1 MPAESDRRI
10 AGQRSRKE
18 FLRKQRIPSFSS
30 FFNFHRHV
38 TPVDSEIVGKL
49 LALQRNLKGRG
60 TAQLCLSGEVGKQL
74 FSDGS
79 FRHQICLPGYD
90 CIFFPR

>member
-1 MPAESDRRI
+1 MRSGCLQSPTDGSP
-10 AGQRSRKE
+10 GQRSRKE

-79 FRHQICLPGYD
+79 FSTSDLPSGL
-90 CIFFPR
+90 